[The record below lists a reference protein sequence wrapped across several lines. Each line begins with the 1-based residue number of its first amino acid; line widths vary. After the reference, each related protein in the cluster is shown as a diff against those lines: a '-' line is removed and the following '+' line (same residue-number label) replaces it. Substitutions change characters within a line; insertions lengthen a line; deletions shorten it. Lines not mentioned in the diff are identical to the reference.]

1 MKKEFLYSLFF
12 SLFVYLPFC
21 MRAPLAINL
30 CLLTL
35 FIFSFISQ
43 KYYKIHSY
51 VVHFILVMS
60 VGVYWLEYGTLRS
73 IEGGVFLLSL
83 LTLVKTFEIESRR
96 DYFLFLLIVIMQLV
110 GHMLNTESISLVL
123 YCLALL
129 SLMFASM
136 VKIRFESEHS
146 FNTFGLLKKYL
157 VFSIPLTLLFFFLFP
172 RLQMNSFFIGKLN
185 NQGKSGFSKE
195 LNPGDI
201 SKLALSDETVFRA
214 RIDETSELEGLYWRG
229 TIYHENEGLKWKQ
242 GKIARD
248 ELKRGTDESKYRVS
262 FDNYD
267 NGHVFTLEDTYRIKS
282 LSAAREFRGSG
293 KNFLLFSYRDEK
305 LRFTG
310 YRSKGLLYYPA
321 KENLD
326 KYLQI
331 PSGSDRFKS
340 FIRENFSKIDGRNKK
355 VKAVLSYLAKN
366 KFEYSLE
373 PGELKGDKLEDFFFN
388 TKKGFCE
395 HYAASVAYA
404 FRILGIPSRIVGG
417 YQGGRY
423 NSMGE
428 YIIVTSRDAH
438 AWVEYLSK
446 DGYWKRVDPVQ
457 YIAPERITM
466 GANFFYQRSSESL
479 SSGSS
484 RDTFLNELRL
494 FVDLVYFNLNTYFLN
509 YDKENQMELLTKIF
523 GKKPSKLVLFS
534 FMFGFFIIALLVL
547 YLVYALNWRKAPYQ
561 RIFEKVIRKIEKDSG
576 VIKSTN
582 LGHELY
588 MKEISKNSKRLEIEY
603 LIVRRYNYLKYAKSP
618 KRDDF
623 LSFIDLCKKYLSNKK

>member
-1 MKKEFLYSLFF
+1 MKKEYLYSLFF

-21 MRAPLAINL
+21 TRAPLVINL
-30 CLLTL
+30 CLLAL
-35 FIFSFISQ
+35 LILSFVSQ

-51 VVHFILVMS
+51 IVHILLVVS

-96 DYFLFLLIVIMQLV
+96 DYFLFLLIVILQLV

-136 VKIRFESEHS
+136 VKVRFEREHS

-214 RIDETSELEGLYWRG
+214 RIDETSEIEGLYWRG

-248 ELKRGTDESKYRVS
+248 EFKRGTNESKYRVS

-310 YRSKGLLYYPA
+310 HRSKGLLYYPA

-331 PSGSDRFKS
+331 PSGSERFKS
-340 FIRENFSKIDGRNKK
+340 FIRETFSKLDGRNKK

-366 KFEYSLE
+366 NYEYSLE
-373 PGELKGDKLEDFFFN
+373 PGDLKGDKLEDFFFN

-404 FRILGIPSRIVGG
+404 FRVLGIPSRIVGG

-438 AWVEYLSK
+438 AWVEFLSK
-446 DGYWKRVDPVQ
+446 DGHWKRVDPVQ

-466 GANFFYQRSSESL
+466 GANFFYQRSSENL
-479 SSGSS
+479 STGSS
-484 RDTFLNELRL
+484 RDTLLNELRL

-523 GKKPSKLVLFS
+523 GKKPSKFVLFS
-534 FMFGFFIIALLVL
+534 FMFSFFIVSLLVL
-547 YLVYALNWRKAPYQ
+547 YLVYVLNWRKAPYQ
-561 RIFEKVIRKIEKDSG
+561 RVFEKVMRKIERDSG
-576 VIKSTN
+576 VTKSTN

-603 LIVRRYNYLKYAKSP
+603 LIVRRYNYLKYAKGP

-623 LSFIDLCKKYLSNKK
+623 VSFIELCKKYLSNEK